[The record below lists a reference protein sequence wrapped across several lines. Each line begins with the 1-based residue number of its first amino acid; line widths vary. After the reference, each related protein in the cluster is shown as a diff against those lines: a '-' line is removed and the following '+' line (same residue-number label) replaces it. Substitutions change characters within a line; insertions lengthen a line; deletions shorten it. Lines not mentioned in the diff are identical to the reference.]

1 MAKKRIGG
9 GSLAEVLRGI
19 DLQDSSEVVIKVFS
33 RAQEVSDHEREAFRR
48 ELLALRA
55 LQHPNVVRIR
65 ADGMLPEDRPY
76 IVLEWAGEPLSDLL
90 AKFKGKWAEFFDS
103 VGEPTLDALN
113 AAHIAG
119 TSIDTSSHQTF

>member
-1 MAKKRIGG
+1 LGAQLEPTIFDKRFVAKKRIGG

-33 RAQEVSDHEREAFRR
+33 RAQEASDHEREAFRR

-65 ADGMLPEDRPY
+65 ADGMLPEDRPF
-76 IVLEWAGEPLSDLL
+76 IVLKWAGSLCRVCLQSSRINGLS
-90 AKFKGKWAEFFDS
+90 FSTPWASQFCM
-103 VGEPTLDALN
+103 P
-113 AAHIAG
+113 
-119 TSIDTSSHQTF
+119 